1 VGVDSVVVGEEEG
14 DVMLLVVE
22 LVVEACF
29 DIASSLEVAVA
40 AVFVAVAVGIVA
52 VAVVSVGIVVD
63 SEVVGVH

>member
-1 VGVDSVVVGEEEG
+1 MGVGVDSVVVGEEEG

-40 AVFVAVAVGIVA
+40 
-52 VAVVSVGIVVD
+52 VAVVSVAVVYVGIVVD

>member
-1 VGVDSVVVGEEEG
+1 VGVGVGVGVDSVVVGEEEG

-40 AVFVAVAVGIVA
+40 
-52 VAVVSVGIVVD
+52 VAVVSVAVVYVGIVVD

>member
-1 VGVDSVVVGEEEG
+1 VGVGVDSVVVGEEEG

-40 AVFVAVAVGIVA
+40 
-52 VAVVSVGIVVD
+52 VAVVSVAVVYVGIVVD